1 MFTSTIDSRLKL
13 FSTGLVVGSVVL
25 NSIFHL
31 MRKTSAYTTEKQ
43 LAWILTFTTCVTV
56 VLASIPYLLQLFY
69 HNLDV
74 TKIVVTDSFSLMICG
89 FFEAY
94 LIWDLLIGHKYY
106 RSSFDLI
113 TGYFHHSFYI
123 LLVFYVSMIGYSAI
137 FTLVFI
143 MELPT
148 IVLAIGSINK
158 ALRKD
163 WLFASCFFSTR
174 LLLHIVL
181 IYRFFS
187 YFPNRLIWKLLVS
200 SLPLHIYW
208 FYCFVKQQKR
218 LRSKRKLASIH

>member
-1 MFTSTIDSRLKL
+1 MADTRLKT
-13 FSTGLVVGSVVL
+13 FGTGILVGSTVL
-25 NSIFHL
+25 NLTFHM
-31 MRKTSAYTTEKQ
+31 MRKTSAYKTEKQ

-56 VLASIPYLLQLFY
+56 VVASLPYLFQLFY

-74 TKIVVTDSFSLMICG
+74 TKLILTDNFSLMTCG

-94 LIWDLLIGHKYY
+94 LIWDLLIGLKYY
-106 RSSFDLI
+106 RSTFDII
-113 TGYFHHSFYI
+113 TGYFHHTFYI
-123 LLVFYVSMIGYSAI
+123 FVVAYVAVTGYSAI
-137 FTLVFI
+137 FVLVCI

-158 ALRKD
+158 SLRKD

-181 IYRFFS
+181 IYRFYS

-200 SLPLHIYW
+200 SLPLHVYW
-208 FYCFVKQQKR
+208 FYSFVKQQKR
-218 LRSKRKLASIH
+218 LRKQRKLVAVQ